1 MVVGARQ
8 VWLGWVLWLAAASSS
23 SLAAP
28 GGTGDAMAWLHRA
41 QQAAQR
47 LNYSGTVVYMHL
59 GGQPHTSRITH
70 VIENGNER
78 ERLDIL
84 DGAPLTIFRA
94 NEEVRSYSP
103 DTKTVLVERRSGRG
117 GFPALLTDPGAAIE
131 AQYDVRKAEVARVA
145 GLDCQVLVLESRD
158 RMRYA
163 HRLWVEVSTGLL
175 LKAQMIN
182 ERGEVAEQIAFSQV
196 EIGGS
201 PEKYASR
208 LSRPKGGKEWRTAT
222 SGVTPAR
229 FADAGWLI
237 ENPLPGFRKVLELK
251 RGLGAMEVGQVVFSD
266 GLASVSVFI
275 EPLRGATASEG
286 MSSQGA
292 VNVIR
297 RRMGDH
303 LVTVL
308 GEAPPACISRF
319 AQAIE
324 FKPVARH

>member
-1 MVVGARQ
+1 MVMGARQ
-8 VWLGWVLWLAAASSS
+8 VWFGWFIWLAAASTASF
-23 SLAAP
+23 AAP
-28 GGTGDAMAWLHRA
+28 GAGGDAMAWLQRA

-47 LNYSGTVVYMHL
+47 LNYSGTFVYMHH
-59 GGQPHTSRITH
+59 GGQPQTSRITH

-103 DTKTVLVERRSGRG
+103 GTKTVLVERRAGRG

-131 AQYDVRKAEVARVA
+131 EQYDVRKGELARVA
-145 GLDCQVLVLESRD
+145 GLDCQVLMLESRD
-158 RMRYA
+158 RMRYG
-163 HRLWVEVSTGLL
+163 HRLWVEVATGLL

-182 ERGEVAEQIAFSQV
+182 EKGDVVEQIAFSQV

-201 PEKYASR
+201 AEKYASR

-222 SGVTPAR
+222 PGVMPAR
-229 FADAGWLI
+229 FADAGWFI

-251 RGLGAMEVGQVVFSD
+251 RGLGASEVGQVVFSD

-275 EPLRGATASEG
+275 EPMRGANAFEG
-286 MSSQGA
+286 VASQGA

-297 RRMGDH
+297 RRIGDH

-319 AQAIE
+319 AQAID
-324 FKPVARH
+324 FTPVARQ